1 MPLGREE
8 GLDPH
13 NTVLLLD
20 GDPAPLPRKRGRA
33 TWYGGIGM
41 RPDDIVLD
49 GDPAP
54 PIRAQHNLCVFIFCY
69 STNFYFFYIIILINT
84 TN

>member
-20 GDPAPLPRKRGRA
+20 GDPAPLPQKRGRA
-33 TWYGGIGM
+33 TWHGGIGI

-54 PIRAQHNLCVFIFCY
+54 PKGAQRNPCVFIFCY
-69 STNFYFFYIIILINT
+69 NTNF
-84 TN
+84 